1 MRLYIPENQ
10 QFGSTSTLF
19 STAVISGSSSTP
31 NLQDN
36 VVIDA
41 PGQPTIRPLET
52 LHNALSLRYLSEFL
66 DKMITSP
73 WYRFPCSPSKSPM
86 PVLMPMPSM
95 EQSDLLSVVPL
106 SDKFESNLQVVHN
119 NQRQQQ
125 QRKQPQS
132 EHDDI
137 SECFHSSDHS

>member
-1 MRLYIPENQ
+1 MFVSFLWIVVRKGYRNSIPTQLMRLYIPENH

-31 NLQDN
+31 NLQDT
-36 VVIDA
+36 VVIDT

-86 PVLMPMPSM
+86 PVLMPIPSM
-95 EQSDLLSVVPL
+95 EQSDLLLISL
-106 SDKFESNLQVVHN
+106 KSNDQSKSDQSN
-119 NQRQQQ
+119 
-125 QRKQPQS
+125 
-132 EHDDI
+132 
-137 SECFHSSDHS
+137 